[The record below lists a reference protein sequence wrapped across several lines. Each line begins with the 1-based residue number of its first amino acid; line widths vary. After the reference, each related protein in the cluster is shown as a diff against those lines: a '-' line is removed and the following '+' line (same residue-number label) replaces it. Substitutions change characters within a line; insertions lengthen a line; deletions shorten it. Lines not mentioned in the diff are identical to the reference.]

1 MPAFK
6 TEVPH
11 SLGKDAA
18 KEKLKGFVESA
29 SERFQGQVSEFEGDW
44 TDSTYAFR
52 LKTYGFVISGDM
64 TVEESSV
71 VMDGTIPFAALPFKG
86 KIEKSFGAELAKVLS
101 K

>member
-18 KEKLKGFVESA
+18 TEKLKGFVESA

-44 TDSTYAFR
+44 TDSTFAFR

-64 TVEESSV
+64 TVSDSAV
-71 VMDGTIPFAALPFKG
+71 AMAGTIPFAAMPFKG
-86 KIEKSFGAELAKVLS
+86 KIEKSFAAELEKVLR
-101 K
+101 